1 MCVADLCD
9 AFEIHREEA
18 QGRVERLEEVFESMD
33 EDFEETTMAACLIAA
48 VQRAERCGTPAYGL
62 VALRKG
68 SEKSARQ

>member
-1 MCVADLCD
+1 
-9 AFEIHREEA
+9 
-18 QGRVERLEEVFESMD
+18 
-33 EDFEETTMAACLIAA
+33 MAACLIAA